1 MSYLKIEWNEKW
13 NLWELKETIN
23 LPISWW
29 NDMMHN
35 CSYIVPWHKPQS
47 FFSWQTTI
55 YSSISVFKRW
65 IFGGVF
71 WYRALAAVGCEAHHT
86 LGINIP
92 PTCFF
97 FIFALLQSWTNTWV
111 IMALF
116 LSLVSLFRNN
126 SNNNNNNNNNNNS
139 LKKNYISYVTK
150 LPI

>member
-1 MSYLKIEWNEKW
+1 
-13 NLWELKETIN
+13 
-23 LPISWW
+23 
-29 NDMMHN
+29 MMHN

-126 SNNNNNNNNNNNS
+126 SNNNNNNNS
-139 LKKNYISYVTK
+139 LKKTTYLMLQNFQFK
-150 LPI
+150 LSEVKINTELLYTILSEHLI

>member
-1 MSYLKIEWNEKW
+1 
-13 NLWELKETIN
+13 
-23 LPISWW
+23 
-29 NDMMHN
+29 MMHN

-97 FIFALLQSWTNTWV
+97 FYLYCCNLGPTRESLWLCFYLLLVFLEIIV
-111 IMALF
+111 IIIIIIIII
-116 LSLVSLFRNN
+116 V
-126 SNNNNNNNNNNNS
+126 
-139 LKKNYISYVTK
+139 LKKTTYLMLQNFQFKVSEVKINTELLDTILSEH
-150 LPI
+150 LI

>member
-1 MSYLKIEWNEKW
+1 
-13 NLWELKETIN
+13 
-23 LPISWW
+23 
-29 NDMMHN
+29 MMHN

-92 PTCFF
+92 PTFF
-97 FIFALLQSWTNTWV
+97 FIYLLCCNLGPTLELLWLCFYLLSVFLEIIV
-111 IMALF
+111 IIIIIIIIII
-116 LSLVSLFRNN
+116 VV
-126 SNNNNNNNNNNNS
+126 
-139 LKKNYISYVTK
+139 LKKTIYLMLQNFQFK
-150 LPI
+150 LSEVKINTELLYTTLSEHSI

>member
-1 MSYLKIEWNEKW
+1 
-13 NLWELKETIN
+13 
-23 LPISWW
+23 
-29 NDMMHN
+29 MMHN

-47 FFSWQTTI
+47 FFSWQTAI

-126 SNNNNNNNNNNNS
+126 SNNNNNNNS
-139 LKKNYISYVTK
+139 LKKTTYLMLQNFQFK
-150 LPI
+150 LSEVKINTELLYTILSEHLI